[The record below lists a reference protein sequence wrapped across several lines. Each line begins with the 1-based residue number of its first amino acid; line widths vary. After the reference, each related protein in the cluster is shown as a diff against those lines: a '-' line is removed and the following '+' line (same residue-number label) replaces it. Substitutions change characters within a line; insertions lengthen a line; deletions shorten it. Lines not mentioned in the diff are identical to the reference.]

1 MIYGM
6 ESLSLEVAWCR
17 GTALGYSSETTAQL
31 ALWGKP
37 GTASLQ
43 GGHGAGRFASWK
55 EDQGMKFVESAG

>member
-1 MIYGM
+1 M

-37 GTASLQ
+37 GTAR
-43 GGHGAGRFASWK
+43 HGAGSFASWK
-55 EDQGMKFVESAG
+55 EDKGMKFVESAG